1 MEIQNQQ
8 INVQTKGSDRPAPL
22 REGDIYK
29 ARVESRIS
37 DREAILSIRGQEV
50 RAKFDGKVP
59 DKDRI
64 NVQVQEKSNDGV
76 RVREVQGDSG
86 RSNREGMSTSNAGG
100 QSAER
105 VLRELGHRE
114 PSKELVQSTQRL
126 LDRGVPL
133 TKESAND
140 LNRFLNSGHG
150 TGRERAQTVQ
160 MMAQKR
166 LEPSSSQLRAV
177 HEALHGA
184 KVTDQVKEMTKS
196 VTKENVARTH
206 PLTEPSR
213 EPSREAIL
221 RAIDNVRSSMQSGQN
236 VRQSIEQLQ
245 QVVQRSGDANLRQEV
260 NQALREMIVTQAQ
273 TGREAASQ
281 RMHQLSQQLQQ
292 TSQSIQTQASS
303 QVQTSGNSL
312 SSWQGL
318 IQNESNLMRAIETV
332 RAEIPQTNLSAQA
345 TQQLNQSMTEA
356 MNRLDSG
363 RELKA
368 RQIMVETLQ
377 QVEQALPR
385 DGQSQVISD
394 SKTEIQQYMKNE
406 FLQTSPISSK
416 SLLVTEVTERL
427 AQATD
432 QFKAFQRDMSKQLGR
447 IETMIQQFR
456 QNSVQQTRPMLE
468 NVIQQLD
475 RSIMK
480 NDWMLFADMKTE
492 RKMLGASS
500 DLAQA
505 KKMLAKGNIQEARQL
520 VRSVQ
525 QTMDSVQFKPSNQRV
540 QHFLTQEQEWRQ
552 PQPPVHRLSQHMDH
566 VSRSFVTHE
575 GSGRQVYEGVRAMGM
590 NRETELAQ
598 FLAAGKEVP
607 PDVQQRNM
615 KSILMQ
621 LARGEEEGNRS
632 QQQAQQ
638 SLQNL
643 AGQQLVSKNDSQQN
657 MHTLML
663 QLPILLKGEAENLQV
678 FVNSR
683 NEGEQVDW
691 ENCNLYFHIETNKL
705 GPLGITLNVS
715 DRNLNVTLK
724 NDSPEFSI
732 KAEPLG
738 QKYLDNLKEVG
749 YNINGIKTSSMTPT
763 EEVKKPVE
771 EKQEENPMLPI
782 MTKEGFDF
790 KI

>member
-8 INVQTKGSDRPAPL
+8 LNIQTKGNERPAQL

-37 DREAILSIRGQEV
+37 DREAVLSIRGQEV
-50 RAKFDGKVP
+50 RAKFEGKVP
-59 DKDRI
+59 ENDRI
-64 NVQVQEKSNDGV
+64 NIQVQEKSNDGIKV
-76 RVREVQGDSG
+76 KEVQADTGQSKETAT
-86 RSNREGMSTSNAGG
+86 NNPGG

-105 VLRELGHRE
+105 VLRDLGHKE
-114 PSKELVQSTQRL
+114 PSKELVQSTQKL

-140 LNRFLNSGHG
+140 LKQYLESGRG
-150 TGRERAQTVQ
+150 TQKERGQTIE

-177 HEALHGA
+177 HEALHGP
-184 KVTDQVKEMTKS
+184 KVTDQIKEMTKS
-196 VTKENVARTH
+196 VNREPVTQTDSLKEANRM
-206 PLTEPSR
+206 
-213 EPSREAIL
+213 PSREAVI
-221 RAIDNVRSSMQSGQN
+221 RAIDNVRNSLQSGQN

-245 QVVQRSGDANLRQEV
+245 QVVQRTGDLKLRQEV
-260 NQALREMIVTQAQ
+260 NQALREMIVTQAKI
-273 TGREAASQ
+273 GREAAAD
-281 RMHQLSQQLQQ
+281 RMLQLTQQLQKTSLSNQ
-292 TSQSIQTQASS
+292 THSTNQVQQSIPTVSNWLGMIENESDLSKAIATVKSEMPQAS
-303 QVQTSGNSL
+303 
-312 SSWQGL
+312 
-318 IQNESNLMRAIETV
+318 
-332 RAEIPQTNLSAQA
+332 LSAQS
-345 TQQLNQSMTEA
+345 TQQLNQGMLQATD
-356 MNRLDSG
+356 RLESG

-377 QVEQALPR
+377 QVEQAIPKE
-385 DGQSQVISD
+385 GQAQLISD
-394 SKTEIQQYMKNE
+394 SKTEMQQYMKND
-406 FLQTSPISSK
+406 FLQSSPISSK
-416 SLLVTEVTERL
+416 SFLVIEVTERL

-432 QFKAFQRDMSKQLGR
+432 QFKEFQRDMSKQLGR
-447 IETMIQQFR
+447 IDTMIQQFR

-505 KKMLAKGNIQEARQL
+505 KNLLAKGNYQEARQL

-525 QTMDSVQFKPSNQRV
+525 QTMDAMQFKPSNQRV

-552 PQPPVHRLSQHMDH
+552 PQPTVHRLSQHLDH
-566 VSRSFVTHE
+566 VSRSFVTQE
-575 GSGRQVYEGVRAMGM
+575 GSGRQVFEGVRAMGM

-598 FLAAGKEVP
+598 LLAAGKEVP
-607 PDVQQRNM
+607 PDLQQRNM

-621 LARGEEEGNRS
+621 LAKGEEEGSRS

-638 SLQNL
+638 TLQHL
-643 AGQQLVSKNDSQQN
+643 AGQQLVSRSDSQQN

-663 QLPILLKGEAENLQV
+663 QIPIMLKGAAENLQV

-691 ENCNLYFHIETNKL
+691 ENCNLYFHIETKKL
-705 GPLGITLNVS
+705 GALGISLNVS
-715 DRNLNVTLK
+715 DRTLNVTLK
-724 NDSPEFSI
+724 NDSQDFNE
-732 KAEPLG
+732 KAEAIG

-749 YNINGIKTSSMTPT
+749 FHINAIKTSTMSPAV
-763 EEVKKPVE
+763 EAKKTAEAP
-771 EKQEENPMLPI
+771 QEETPLLPF

>member
-1 MEIQNQQ
+1 MEIQNQPLN
-8 INVQTKGSDRPAPL
+8 IQTKGNERPAQL

-37 DREAILSIRGQEV
+37 DREAVLSIRGQEV
-50 RAKFDGKVP
+50 RAKFEGKVP
-59 DKDRI
+59 ENDRI
-64 NVQVQEKSNDGV
+64 NIQVQEKSNDGIKV
-76 RVREVQGDSG
+76 KEVQADTGQSKG
-86 RSNREGMSTSNAGG
+86 TATNNPSG

-105 VLRELGHRE
+105 VLRDLGHKE
-114 PSKELVQSTQRL
+114 PSKELVQSTQKL

-140 LNRFLNSGHG
+140 LKQYVESGRG
-150 TGRERAQTVQ
+150 TQKERGQTIE

-177 HEALHGA
+177 HEALHGP
-184 KVTDQVKEMTKS
+184 KVTDQIKEMTKS
-196 VTKENVARTH
+196 VNR
-206 PLTEPSR
+206 EPVTQTGSLR
-213 EPSREAIL
+213 EANRVPSREAVI
-221 RAIDNVRSSMQSGQN
+221 RAIDNVRSSLQSGQN

-245 QVVQRSGDANLRQEV
+245 QVVQQTGDLKLRLEV
-260 NQALREMIVTQAQ
+260 NQALREMIVTQAKA
-273 TGREAASQ
+273 GREAAAD
-281 RMHQLSQQLQQ
+281 RMLQLTQQLQKTSLSNQ
-292 TSQSIQTQASS
+292 THSTNQVQQSIPTVTNWLGMIENESDLSKAIATVKSEMPQAS
-303 QVQTSGNSL
+303 
-312 SSWQGL
+312 
-318 IQNESNLMRAIETV
+318 
-332 RAEIPQTNLSAQA
+332 LSAQS
-345 TQQLNQSMTEA
+345 TQQLNQGMLQATD
-356 MNRLDSG
+356 RLESG

-377 QVEQALPR
+377 QVEQSIPKE
-385 DGQSQVISD
+385 GQAQLITD
-394 SKTEIQQYMKNE
+394 SKTEMQQYMKND
-406 FLQTSPISSK
+406 FLQSSPISSK
-416 SLLVTEVTERL
+416 SFLVTEVTERL

-432 QFKAFQRDMSKQLGR
+432 QFKEFQRDMSKQLGR
-447 IETMIQQFR
+447 IDTMIQQFR

-505 KKMLAKGNIQEARQL
+505 KNLLAKGNYQEARQL

-525 QTMDSVQFKPSNQRV
+525 QTMDAMQFKPSNQRV

-552 PQPPVHRLSQHMDH
+552 PQPTVHRLSQHMDH
-566 VSRSFVTHE
+566 VSRSFVTQE
-575 GSGRQVYEGVRAMGM
+575 GSGRQVFEGVRAMGM

-598 FLAAGKEVP
+598 LLAAGKEVP
-607 PDVQQRNM
+607 PDLQQRNM

-621 LARGEEEGNRS
+621 LAKGEEEGSRS
-632 QQQAQQ
+632 HQQAQQ
-638 SLQNL
+638 TLQHL
-643 AGQQLVSKNDSQQN
+643 AGQQLISRSDSQQN

-663 QLPILLKGEAENLQV
+663 QIPIMLKGEAENLQV

-691 ENCNLYFHIETNKL
+691 ENCNLYFHIETKKL
-705 GPLGITLNVS
+705 GALGISLNVS
-715 DRNLNVTLK
+715 DRTLNVTLK
-724 NDSPEFSI
+724 NDSQDFNE
-732 KAEPLG
+732 KAEAIG
-738 QKYLDNLKEVG
+738 QKYLENLKEVG
-749 YNINGIKTSSMTPT
+749 FHINAIKTSTMSPA
-763 EEVKKPVE
+763 EEAKKPAE
-771 EKQEENPMLPI
+771 TPQEETPMLPF